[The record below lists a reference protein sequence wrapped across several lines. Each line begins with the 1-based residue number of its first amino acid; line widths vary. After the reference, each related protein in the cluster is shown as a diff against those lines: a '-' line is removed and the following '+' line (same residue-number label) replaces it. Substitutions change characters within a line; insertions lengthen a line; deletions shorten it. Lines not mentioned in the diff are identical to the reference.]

1 MSQKDEYEDV
11 ECFAEFEKEM
21 NMDEI
26 DMLIDEVT
34 ENNDCN
40 TFFPT
45 NMKEAI
51 IGSIEHY
58 DASRGDTIQ
67 SLVLDKRKCIE
78 ILMKEGEQH
87 EEEAWDDFY
96 YNTIRSLP
104 YANSDGITPVFF
116 TGIN

>member
-1 MSQKDEYEDV
+1 MEE
-11 ECFAEFEKEM
+11 ELEGFAEFEKEM
-21 NMDEI
+21 DMDEI
-26 DMLIDEVT
+26 DMLIDEVN
-34 ENNDCN
+34 ENNECK

-45 NMKEAI
+45 NMEAAI

-78 ILMKEGEQH
+78 ILMSEGEQT

-96 YNTIRSLP
+96 YNTMRSLP
-104 YANSDGITPVFF
+104 YQNSEGITPVFF
-116 TGIN
+116 TGINYY